1 MTISSFNLSIESK
14 TKEDIAFLVCN
25 FSTLTNKDNDSKFLH
40 VHVPLSLFMIK
51 TSLKSSILT
60 LITFIGLC
68 FSVGYCNEYSTT
80 QITPQTSKPQDKTS
94 NVPDLK
100 TTQGTRTTQS
110 SLKMNFGKFHSD
122 PTL

>member
-1 MTISSFNLSIESK
+1 MTISSSSLSIESK
-14 TKEDIAFLVCN
+14 AKEYIALLMCN
-25 FSTLTNKDNDSKFLH
+25 FSTLTNKDNNSKFLH

-60 LITFIGLC
+60 LITFTGLR

-80 QITPQTSKPQDKTS
+80 QIEPQTSKPQDKTS
-94 NVPDLK
+94 DVPDSK
-100 TTQGTRTTQS
+100 TTQQTRTTQP
-110 SLKMNFGKFHSD
+110 SLRMNFGKFRSH